1 MFMVQLKLPH
11 CCLFEFSFVST
22 APFPPPLLSFP
33 LSFSRILKTIN
44 GLITLSVNDNG
55 DKYECTGTDPEYDSN
70 NTGIYSCNG
79 DELVVDR

>member
-1 MFMVQLKLPH
+1 MKQINHGKFTIGFLLLCFILPFTIS
-11 CCLFEFSFVST
+11 CNSEVSR
-22 APFPPPLLSFP
+22 SVKN
-33 LSFSRILKTIN
+33 RN
-44 GLITLSVNDNG
+44 GVITLSGNDNG